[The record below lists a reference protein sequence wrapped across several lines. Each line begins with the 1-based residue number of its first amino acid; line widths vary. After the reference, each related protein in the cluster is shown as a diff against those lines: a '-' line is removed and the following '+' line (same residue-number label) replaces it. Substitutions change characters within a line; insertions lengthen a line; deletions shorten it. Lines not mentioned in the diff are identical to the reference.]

1 MLIAGWGGVQPQTR
15 ALLSSWLGA
24 FIYRLF
30 TDHLLRALV
39 CIDMANTSRLGTITA
54 LLTMSVLI
62 PASWDSLGADGPE
75 GNQEARPA
83 LSTLDL
89 GDAKVT
95 ISVDRPI
102 VDVGERVRVAL
113 AAESTGGGDV
123 AVTVA
128 LQAQDN
134 MRMSRMPSPPI
145 TVESER
151 VTLAGNG
158 TSKEISFLLKGS
170 AFEGMDPMQMAGGL
184 TQYTILVTKAG
195 PAEEK
200 KKAAKLEVWNG
211 LAGVEGAA
219 MVQVAARQPAAYDVA
234 MSFAGT
240 DADGNVSGKVVIRNT
255 SKKTLKGFNVNL
267 TSYPSFM
274 LNAGDFKAVQWTVKW
289 DEGGNGQVAEL
300 AAGADKVIT
309 FTAKTQNG
317 ADEGT
322 LYANVWA
329 SYGGQ
334 GSSSASL
341 SEAVAAVPTLP
352 AEPVVTAPVI
362 AAVPGEPELNAPSE
376 PIGMQFA
383 AAPPPIAA
391 D

>member
-1 MLIAGWGGVQPQTR
+1 
-15 ALLSSWLGA
+15 
-24 FIYRLF
+24 
-30 TDHLLRALV
+30 
-39 CIDMANTSRLGTITA
+39 MANTSRLGTITA
-54 LLTMSVLI
+54 LLTMSILI

-75 GNQEARPA
+75 GSQEARPA
-83 LSTLDL
+83 LQTLDL

-113 AAESTGGGDV
+113 AAESTGGSDV

-170 AFEGMDPMQMAGGL
+170 AFEGMDPMQMAGGI

-195 PAEEK
+195 PANEK
-200 KKAAKLEVWNG
+200 KQATLEVWNG
-211 LAGVEGAA
+211 LADVAGAA

-240 DADGNVSGKVVIRNT
+240 DADGNATGKVVIRNI
-255 SKKTLKGFNVNL
+255 SKKALKGFNVNL

-289 DEGGNGQVAEL
+289 DNGGNGQVAEL
-300 AAGADKVIT
+300 AAGAEKVLT
-309 FTAKTQNG
+309 FTAKPQSG
-317 ADEGT
+317 DEGT

-329 SYGGQ
+329 EFGGQ
-334 GSSSASL
+334 GSSSATL
-341 SEAVAAVPTLP
+341 VPAIAAAPTMP
-352 AEPVVTAPVI
+352 AEPLVDTPAIP
-362 AAVPGEPELNAPSE
+362 AVPGEPEPSE

-383 AAPPPIAA
+383 EAPPAVAA
-391 D
+391 N